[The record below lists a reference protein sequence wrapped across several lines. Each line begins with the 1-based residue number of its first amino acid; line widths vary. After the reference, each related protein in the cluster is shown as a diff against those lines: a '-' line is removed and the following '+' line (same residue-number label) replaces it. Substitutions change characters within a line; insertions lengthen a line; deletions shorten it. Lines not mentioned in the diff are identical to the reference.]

1 MFFFCFLLFHSVG
14 IEVRATC
21 FYMCLG
27 SVFGVKPENLVVSA
41 SFFGFRTEWKSTVSQ
56 VSQGCISL
64 YWESREKLEGE
75 AVKPALVSF
84 YEEAEALCVGGLM
97 PIAIK

>member
-1 MFFFCFLLFHSVG
+1 MG

-21 FYMCLG
+21 FYRCLG

-41 SFFGFRTEWKSTVSQ
+41 SFSGFRTEWKSTVSQ
-56 VSQGCISL
+56 VSQGCISP
-64 YWESREKLEGE
+64 YWERKEKLGGE
-75 AVKPALVSF
+75 AVKPALAGF

-97 PIAIK
+97 PIVLK